1 MRHADNSLQNTNF
14 ELFKPYFLSAIDSIW
29 EKKKR
34 PISAVFSN
42 HITKCSAANID
53 RDVVESILAEL
64 INQKIISNKK
74 IRRSCDS
81 FYRSEKSANN
91 SNILQNSSK
100 NQVNLD
106 TGQISIK
113 CPQLMLKLL
122 NQRMLFPINKPE
134 EEINISKYY
143 IILSIYY
150 KKPF

>member
-1 MRHADNSLQNTNF
+1 MR
-14 ELFKPYFLSAIDSIW
+14 
-29 EKKKR
+29 KKKC

-74 IRRSCDS
+74 MRSYDS

-143 IILSIYY
+143 ILSIYY
-150 KKPF
+150 KKPFQ

>member
-1 MRHADNSLQNTNF
+1 MR
-14 ELFKPYFLSAIDSIW
+14 
-29 EKKKR
+29 KKKR

-74 IRRSCDS
+74 MRSYDS

-113 CPQLMLKLL
+113 YPQLMLKLL
-122 NQRMLFPINKPE
+122 NQKMLFPINKPE

-143 IILSIYY
+143 ILSIYY
-150 KKPF
+150 KKPFQ